1 MHMDIRVLPTLQE
14 SVINQAAIDLLRSLP
29 GVTDTNWRAI
39 MNGVGSLRQ
48 LADVEL
54 TQLEQMMGGA
64 KAARALYD
72 FLHAPCPVA
81 QTAAASMTVQAV

>member
-1 MHMDIRVLPTLQE
+1 MLVPCSFHVHVMSLPQE
-14 SVINQAAIDLLRSLP
+14 ALVNQAAIDLLRSLP

-81 QTAAASMTVQAV
+81 QTAAS